1 MDEGTR
7 PSLAGTPDTTFRRGS
22 SLTMQFEEMDER
34 DVVEG
39 GRVEDA
45 LRERE
50 QQYQALFEDNH
61 AAMLLTD
68 PGSGSIVDANPAAVA
83 FYGFSRERLLLMR
96 MADLSAQSEDA
107 VFEEMRRASRD
118 RRDFF
123 EFRHRL
129 ANDEIRDVQV
139 YSGPINVRGR
149 NLLYS
154 LVYDVTERK
163 RAETALREA
172 ETRYRTLV
180 EQIPAITYMDR
191 VTEEDP
197 TDVVPAYISP
207 QVETVLGYT
216 AEEWLADPDLWTKVV
231 HPDDRE
237 EIARLG
243 DSARIAGAPFSA
255 EYRTVRRDGRVAWIR
270 ESSVLIRDQA
280 GNPRFWQGIMVDVT
294 EQKHAEQAL
303 RASER
308 RFRAV
313 FDGAAVGIARVDL
326 GGGVVE
332 PNDALLRLLGHG
344 AEELE
349 GTPVA
354 ALIDRSDVRAFEEEF
369 GKLAAGA
376 IDHYEAERRYH
387 RSDGLVIWVHATK
400 SLVRDEDGAPGFV
413 IAMLEDVTDRK
424 RAEEELSHR
433 ALHDPL
439 TGLPNRGLLFDR
451 LGVALA
457 RIARTA
463 AGAAVLFLDLDR
475 FKEVNDTFGHD
486 AGDRLLV
493 AVAHRLEGSLRPSDT
508 VSRFGG
514 DEFVILCE
522 DLAGSA
528 DAAATAQR
536 VLDALLRPFVLD
548 EGEVFV
554 DASIGVAIAS
564 GVGDRP
570 DALVRRADI
579 AMYRAKES
587 GRGRFEIYEPSM
599 DEGPAPTR

>member
-1 MDEGTR
+1 MHLGKMD
-7 PSLAGTPDTTFRRGS
+7 D
-22 SLTMQFEEMDER
+22 R
-34 DVVEG
+34 DVVES

-50 QQYQALFEDNH
+50 QQYHALFEDNH

-68 PGSGSIVDANPAAVA
+68 PGSGAIVDANPAAVA

-96 MADLSAQSEDA
+96 MADLSAQSENE
-107 VFEEMRRASRD
+107 VFEEMRRASED

-129 ANDEIRDVQV
+129 GSGEVRDVEV
-139 YSGPINVRGR
+139 YSGPINVAGR

-154 LVYDVTERK
+154 LVYDVTDRK
-163 RAETALREA
+163 RVETALREA

-197 TDVVPAYISP
+197 TDVVPTYISP

-216 AEEWLADPDLWTKVV
+216 AEEWVVDADLWTKLV

-243 DSARIAGAPFSA
+243 DSARVAGDPFSA
-255 EYRTVRRDGRVAWIR
+255 EYRMVRRDGRVAWIR
-270 ESSVLIRDQA
+270 ESSVLIRDQT

-294 EQKHAEQAL
+294 EQKNAEQAL

-326 GGGVVE
+326 AGRFVE
-332 PNDALLRLLGHG
+332 PNNALLRLLGHG
-344 AEELE
+344 AGELE
-349 GTPVA
+349 GTSVA

-369 GKLAAGA
+369 GNLAAGT

-400 SLVRDEDGAPGFV
+400 SLVRDEDGTPGFV

-439 TGLPNRGLLFDR
+439 TGLPNRELLFDR

-457 RIARTA
+457 RIKRTA

-475 FKEVNDTFGHD
+475 FKDVNDTFGHD

-508 VSRFGG
+508 ISRFGG

-522 DLAGSA
+522 DLAGPS
-528 DAAATAQR
+528 DAAATARR
-536 VLDALLRPFVLD
+536 VLDALLRSFVLA

-554 DASIGVAIAS
+554 EASIGVALAS

-570 DALVRRADI
+570 DALVHQADV

-599 DEGPAPTR
+599 DESPAPTR